1 MTKKQVNFGI
11 IGFGIFGEKRLIPGF
26 QGSDLGNLIAISKT
40 SKDAALQKAKEYG
53 ISEENAYDSVP
64 ELLKNDEIEA
74 VFIATPNNLHKKH
87 TIMAAEAGKNI
98 ILEKPMAMNAKECE
112 EMLSACEHQGVKF
125 MIAHC
130 MRYNS
135 SVLKL
140 KELIEDGSVG
150 DLVALNANF
159 YYNGSYSTR
168 DWLFNKNIAGGGPI
182 ADLGVH
188 LIDTMRFQTK
198 KEVKNLKFQMI
209 PSEKG
214 NVEEKALMNLAF
226 EDNIMGSIG
235 VGFKGN
241 YYTSF
246 EIIGTKCTLQIPFF
260 NRINRKVPLYIYKD
274 LKIEQETIS
283 NQNCYSAEIEAFAKS
298 ILEDSEVPIPAE
310 EGLKN
315 QRLLDMMLW
324 K

>member
-135 SVLKL
+135 
-140 KELIEDGSVG
+140 
-150 DLVALNANF
+150 
-159 YYNGSYSTR
+159 
-168 DWLFNKNIAGGGPI
+168 
-182 ADLGVH
+182 
-188 LIDTMRFQTK
+188 
-198 KEVKNLKFQMI
+198 
-209 PSEKG
+209 
-214 NVEEKALMNLAF
+214 
-226 EDNIMGSIG
+226 
-235 VGFKGN
+235 
-241 YYTSF
+241 
-246 EIIGTKCTLQIPFF
+246 
-260 NRINRKVPLYIYKD
+260 
-274 LKIEQETIS
+274 
-283 NQNCYSAEIEAFAKS
+283 
-298 ILEDSEVPIPAE
+298 
-310 EGLKN
+310 
-315 QRLLDMMLW
+315 
-324 K
+324 